1 MSVLIAVLGVV
12 SVGCLLWAL
21 SLRRRLVETTRAMEH
36 AACEGRF
43 LLDLWQVLLEEVE
56 LPELLRRA
64 AHYLERELCPC
75 QPVALFIAEGERL
88 EMAAWK
94 NLGEREIEVAFRSL
108 THPDDPNAR
117 FLFSHQEAVYL
128 NARAT
133 AFPIMIDWGTQDKRL
148 VIGAL
153 ALPARSEDR
162 KLIDEICF
170 ALGIGIS
177 RATAFMLV
185 RDQRDAEQARAEAV
199 LAELRGRRPGPGR
212 RGQPHR

>member
-1 MSVLIAVLGVV
+1 MSVLIVVAGVLSAGL
-12 SVGCLLWAL
+12 LLWAL

-64 AHYLERELCPC
+64 VHYLEREYCRGE
-75 QPVALFIAEGERL
+75 PVALFIAEGERL

-94 NLGEREIEVAFRSL
+94 NLGDGEVKKAFRSL

-117 FLFSHQEAVYL
+117 FLFSRQVAVYL

-133 AFPIMIDWGTQDKRL
+133 AFPIMIEGEGERL

-153 ALPARSEDR
+153 ALPVRSEDR
-162 KLIDEICF
+162 ELIDEICF

-185 RDQRDAEQARAEAV
+185 RDQRDAAQARAEAA
-199 LAELRGRRPGPGR
+199 LAAQRRR
-212 RGQPHR
+212 H